1 MTNIPTNV
9 EQKFVQLPG
18 AVREQLLALR
28 GLILEVA
35 ADTPQVGEL
44 VETLK
49 WGDPAYLPKKRNV
62 GTTVRIGPSKIK
74 DYALFVH
81 CQTTLIDDF
90 RHMFPD
96 EFHFEGNRGI
106 HFSADESIDRERLSL
121 LISNA
126 LTYHLGKK
134 G

>member
-1 MTNIPTNV
+1 MTNIPANV
-9 EQKFVQLPG
+9 EEKLAQLPK
-18 AVREQLLALR
+18 VVHTQLLALR
-28 GLILEVA
+28 ALILEVA
-35 ADTPQVGEL
+35 AQTPQVGEL

-49 WGDPAYLPKKRNV
+49 WGEPAYLPKKRNV

-96 EFHFEGNRGI
+96 EFHYEGNRGI
-106 HFSADESIDRERLSL
+106 HFNADDPIDRARLAL
-121 LISNA
+121 LISKA
-126 LTYHLGKK
+126 LTYHLK
-134 G
+134 